1 MSVFRHPSNPKVF
14 QRKLAVGELLCVLD
28 RLPFIAQYVSF
39 CHLAHFYKV
48 RTKKSLN
55 VSTKYAWIAMMT
67 ETSEIKEAHSRV
79 FVRYGKTKGEI
90 WIKKSDFRGNLG
102 GF

>member
-1 MSVFRHPSNPKVF
+1 MSVFRHPSHLKVF
-14 QRKLAVGELLCVLD
+14 QRKLTVGELLCVLD

-67 ETSEIKEAHSRV
+67 ETSEIREGPPKIFWGGEV
-79 FVRYGKTKGEI
+79 FSNV
-90 WIKKSDFRGNLG
+90 
-102 GF
+102 